1 MTTVPCLDIEVTATL
16 AGDMQ
21 STTEEVVQDEVE
33 HNAVLDMTVVGVMSE
48 LEKLM
53 PFMVIEFPPVSGEL

>member
-1 MTTVPCLDIEVTATL
+1 MPCLDIEVTATL